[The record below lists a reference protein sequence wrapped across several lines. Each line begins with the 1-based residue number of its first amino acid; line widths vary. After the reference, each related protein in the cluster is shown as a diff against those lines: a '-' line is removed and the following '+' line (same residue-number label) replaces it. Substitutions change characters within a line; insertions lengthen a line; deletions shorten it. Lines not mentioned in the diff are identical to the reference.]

1 MTTVLPYLRQSRAR
15 PGESAET
22 SLSLEQQS
30 AAIASWAAANGHTLL
45 PPIVDHD
52 ETGRTL
58 HRPGMIA
65 LRANA
70 AERPGCIVAVY
81 KYDRF
86 ARNVIGQ
93 ELAVQELEAAGVQV
107 VSITEPAGKLSRQ
120 MHGVFAEYMSDQ
132 LSERVTAIKERSALR
147 GDYTG
152 GRPAFGYRRAV
163 EETMPDGR
171 VRRVG
176 PIEPDPDTVDVAR
189 EVFARFAAGE
199 STYALC
205 RDLTARNVRTSR
217 GGVWTVGV
225 LEATLRNPFYVGKIT
240 HRGKVVAD
248 GKHPAIIGP
257 DVWAAVQ
264 ARFARRVPMKRETD
278 HGETSWCAGLIV
290 HACGARA
297 YLVAQNGQPRQDGSV
312 PRYMKFVCQSQP
324 SATQCGLRPMILS
337 REKIEAAARQCL
349 AADLGRLVS
358 LEMAVSAAQRAAGG
372 RDVERRRAAL
382 ADRRRLVE
390 RRRERARE
398 LWLSGDDPLSAWQA
412 EQARFAEELA
422 EIDAE
427 DAALPTAPDVH
438 AFAAA
443 AATLGSVAGVIDMAA
458 PADLR
463 AILETVG
470 TVVYGPKGISVRYL
484 PPFNSFVPSPWVVRV

>member
-1 MTTVLPYLRQSRAR
+1 MTTVLAYLRQSRAR

-22 SLSLEQQS
+22 SLSLEQQ
-30 AAIASWAAANGHTLL
+30 AASIEAWAKANGHTLL

-52 ETGRTL
+52 ETGKTL
-58 HRPGMIA
+58 NRPGMTA

-93 ELAVQELEAAGVQV
+93 ELAVQELEAAGVHV
-107 VSITEPAGKLSRQ
+107 VSITEPPGKLSRQ
-120 MHGVFAEYMSDQ
+120 MHGAFAEYFSDQ

-147 GDYTG
+147 GEYTG
-152 GRPAFGYRRAV
+152 SRPIFGYRRAH
-163 EETMPDGR
+163 EETLPDGR

-176 PIEPDPDTVDVAR
+176 PIEPDPATVDVAR
-189 EVFARFAAGE
+189 ELFARFASGE
-199 STYALC
+199 TTYLLC
-205 RDLTARNVRTSR
+205 KDLNARGIRTSR
-217 GGVWTVGV
+217 GGIWTIGV
-225 LEATLRNPFYVGKIT
+225 LEALLKNPFFIGKST
-240 HRGKVVAD
+240 HKGKVVAD
-248 GKHPAIIGP
+248 GKHEPIIDP
-257 DVWAAVQ
+257 ETWAAVQ

-297 YLVAQNGQPRQDGSV
+297 YLLAFNGQPRQDGTV
-312 PRYMKFVCQSQP
+312 PRHMKFVCRTQP
-324 SATQCGLRPMILS
+324 STEQCGVRPMILS
-337 REKIEAAARQCL
+337 REKVEAAARHCL
-349 AADLGRLVS
+349 AADLGRIVS
-358 LEMAVSAAQRAAGG
+358 LDEAVKRAERAAGG
-372 RDVERRRAAL
+372 RDVERRRVAL

-398 LWLSGDDPLSAWQA
+398 LWLSGDDPLDAWKA

-422 EIDAE
+422 AIDAE
-427 DAALPTAPDVH
+427 DAMLPAAPDVH

-443 AATLGSVAGVIDMAA
+443 AATLGSVAGVIDLA
-458 PADLR
+458 ADLR

-470 TVVYGPKGISVRYL
+470 TVVYGPEGVRIVYL
-484 PPFNSFVPSPWVVRV
+484 SPFAAFVGGGTRVAV